1 MTVTLKRVF
10 AVIAVVVVL
19 TLTVSLVACT
29 PDFTPLDGGDP
40 TAISESNNGYV
51 VKQGEF
57 YYFINGYTASSDI
70 TKAKD
75 NKFGKVVKGAIMRTK
90 KNAEGKFD
98 ANAGQIVVP
107 MMVTSTNLDQGFSIF
122 GEYLYYTTPSTKT
135 DKYGALQT
143 SFLEYKRC
151 KITGANT
158 ETIAILSGDVTSY
171 KFTPEALIYLEGK
184 ELKRVSYS
192 NKSTTTI
199 AENVTNQVF
208 PSSETYTPGKLS
220 PSDYV
225 YYTVTPENTDG
236 TYNELYAVSG
246 NVDPI
251 KLIGDG
257 TFGEGVKYTV
267 KPMYVMTETDGAV
280 TMYYEKTNNTDG
292 RTDALGLYGIKLG
305 TDALSGVIN
314 PENEKR
320 FTVQSGLSVM
330 PYTFND
336 GVLVDTTDAQSKY
349 FYFSSVDS
357 DGNVI
362 GKDVKYRYPS
372 AFTLSIYKII
382 KEGDKQYL
390 YYTQSNSLFRLELKH
405 DANSDTNFDE
415 SSAVLISSN
424 IKTDWLELEKI
435 GNDIFL
441 MHTKYLT
448 YIHVFDINAING
460 EGFDR
465 TIGLERKDMTLLGK
479 MTDADKDSYD
489 DMIAE
494 EDKEDKE

>member
-1 MTVTLKRVF
+1 MTVTLKKVF
-10 AVIAVVVVL
+10 AVIAVVVVVA
-19 TLTVSLVACT
+19 LTVSLVACT
-29 PDFTPLDGGDP
+29 PNFTPLDGGDP
-40 TAISESNNGYV
+40 TAASESNNGYV

-75 NKFGKVVKGAIMRTK
+75 NKFGNVVKGAIMRAK

-98 ANAGQIVVP
+98 ANAGQVVVP

-143 SFLEYKRC
+143 SYLEYRRC

-158 ETIAILSGDVTSY
+158 ETIAILSGDVTSF
-171 KFTPEALIYLEGK
+171 KFTPDSLIYLEGK
-184 ELKRVSYS
+184 ELKRVNYA

-208 PSSETYTPGKLS
+208 PASEKYTPGQLS

-246 NVDPI
+246 NADPI
-251 KLIGDG
+251 KLAGDG
-257 TFGEGVKYTV
+257 TFGEGKKITV
-267 KPMYVMTETDGAV
+267 KPMYVMVEADGTV
-280 TMYYEKTNNTDG
+280 ILYYEKTNNTDG
-292 RTDALGLYGIKLG
+292 RTDALGLFGIKLG
-305 TDALSGVIN
+305 TGALSDVIN
-314 PENEKR
+314 VENEKW

-330 PYTFND
+330 PYTFD
-336 GVLVDTTDAQSKY
+336 GGVLVDTTDAQSKY
-349 FYFSSVDS
+349 FYFSSVDAN
-357 DGNVI
+357 GNVI
-362 GKDVKYRYPS
+362 GREVKYRYPS
-372 AFTLSIYKII
+372 GYTLAIYKII
-382 KEGDKQYL
+382 KEGDKEYL
-390 YYTQSNSLFRLELKH
+390 YYTNANSLFRIQL
-405 DANSDTNFDE
+405 NTTSGINFDE
-415 SSAVLISSN
+415 GTATLIASN

-435 GNDIFL
+435 GNDVFL

-448 YIHVFDINAING
+448 YIHVFDLNAINSDS
-460 EGFDR
+460 FDK
-465 TIGLERKDMTLLGK
+465 TVGLERKDLTLLGK
-479 MTDADKDSYD
+479 MTDADKESYD
-489 DMIAE
+489 DMIAD
-494 EDKEDKE
+494 EDKADKE

>member
-10 AVIAVVVVL
+10 AVIAVVVVVAL
-19 TLTVSLVACT
+19 MASLVACT
-29 PDFTPLDGGDP
+29 PNFTPLDGGNP
-40 TAISESNNGYV
+40 TAVSESNNGYV

-75 NKFGKVVKGAIMRTK
+75 NKFGNVVKGAIMRTK

-98 ANAGQIVVP
+98 ANGGEVVVP

-184 ELKRVSYS
+184 ELKRVNYAK
-192 NKSTTTI
+192 KSTTTI

-208 PSSETYTPGKLS
+208 PASETYTPSQLS

-246 NVDPI
+246 NAEPV
-251 KLIGDG
+251 KLAGDG
-257 TFGEGVKYTV
+257 TFGEGKKFTL
-267 KPMYVMTETDGAV
+267 KPMYVMAEADGTVAL
-280 TMYYEKTNNTDG
+280 YYEKTNNTDG
-292 RTDALGLYGIKLG
+292 RADALGLYGIKLG
-305 TDALSGVIN
+305 TGAISGVIN
-314 PENEKR
+314 AENEKR

-330 PYTFND
+330 PYTFD
-336 GVLVDTTDAQSKY
+336 GGVLVDTTDAQSKF
-349 FYFSSVDS
+349 FYFSSVDANGS
-357 DGNVI
+357 VI

-372 AFTLSIYKII
+372 GFTLSIYKII
-382 KEGDKQYL
+382 KEGDKEYL
-390 YYTQSNSLFRLELKH
+390 YYTNANSLLRVELN
-405 DANSDTNFDE
+405 ATTGTNLDE
-415 SSAVLISSN
+415 GTTTLIMSN

-435 GNDIFL
+435 GNDVFL

-448 YIHVFDINAING
+448 YVHAFDLNAINA

-465 TIGLERKDMTLLGK
+465 TVGLERKDITLLGK
-479 MTDADKDSYD
+479 MTDADKESYD

-494 EDKEDKE
+494 EDKEDEE

>member
-1 MTVTLKRVF
+1 MTVKLKKVF
-10 AVIAVVVVL
+10 ALIAIVVL
-19 TLTVSLVACT
+19 VALTVSLVACT
-29 PDFTPLDGGDP
+29 PGFTPLSGGEP
-40 TAISESNNGYV
+40 NAKSESNNGYV
-51 VKQGEF
+51 VKQGEY
-57 YYFINGYTASSDI
+57 YYFINGYTTSSDI

-75 NKFGKVVKGAIMRTK
+75 NKFGNVIKGAIMRAK

-98 ANAGQIVVP
+98 ANAGEVVVP

-171 KFTPEALIYLEGK
+171 KFTPDALIYLDGK
-184 ELKRVSYS
+184 ELKRIDYS
-192 NKSTTTI
+192 KKSTTTI

-208 PSSETYTPGKLS
+208 PASVSYTPGQLS

-246 NVDPI
+246 NAEPV
-251 KLIGDG
+251 KLAGDG
-257 TFGEGVKYTV
+257 TFGENKKYTV
-267 KPMYVMTETDGAV
+267 KPMYVMVEADDSV
-280 TMYYEKTNNTDG
+280 VLYYEKTNNTDG
-292 RTDALGLYGIKLG
+292 RTDALGLYGIQLG
-305 TDALSGVIN
+305 TGALSGVIN
-314 PENEKR
+314 AENEKR

-330 PYTFND
+330 PYTFD
-336 GVLVDTTDAQSKY
+336 GGVLVDTTDAQSKY
-349 FYFSSVDS
+349 FYFSSVDAN
-357 DGNVI
+357 GNVI
-362 GKDVKYRYPS
+362 GKDIKYRYPS
-372 AFTLSIYKII
+372 SFTLSIYKIT
-382 KEGDKQYL
+382 KEGDKEYL
-390 YYTQSNSLFRLELKH
+390 YYTNANALYRLELNAG
-405 DANSDTNFDE
+405 ANSDTNFDE
-415 SSAVLISSN
+415 GSALLIASN

-448 YIHVFDINAING
+448 YVHVFDLNAINS
-460 EGFDR
+460 ESFDK
-465 TIGLERKDMTLLGK
+465 TKGLERKDLTLLGK
-479 MTDADKDSYD
+479 MTDNDKENYD

-494 EDKEDKE
+494 EDKEDKK